1 MVSHDSGRLPQYT
14 AGRTSDHGYSTEG
27 RCRSLAHSHAADA
40 TSTAWTMHH
49 VYGRRMGI
57 WGGDGMDAPF
67 HPYSDTSSHKG
78 GSILFFK
85 TDLRRIQT
93 NLNSQE
99 EQSTKDIGHVA
110 IKIDHSE
117 VVGRSPNPQ
126 ELLAL
131 LGALAVSARLTTP
144 HLTDKCIGSDCKSLV
159 DYINV
164 YRHARMRN
172 EVGKLPFLLA
182 IQQYLQ
188 RDAAQQVRWV

>member
-1 MVSHDSGRLPQYT
+1 MVSHDSRRLPQYT
-14 AGRTSDHGYSTEG
+14 AGRPSDYGYATAG
-27 RCRSLAHSHAADA
+27 RGCSLANSHAAGA

-49 VYGRRMGI
+49 IYGWRMGI
-57 WGGDGMDAPF
+57 RRGWYGCAVPPIYGQPE
-67 HPYSDTSSHKG
+67 PQRR
-78 GSILFFK
+78 GSIIFLT

-99 EQSTKDIGHVA
+99 EQSTKDIDHVA
-110 IKIDHSE
+110 IKIDHGE
-117 VVGRSPNPQ
+117 VVGRGPNPQ

-159 DYINV
+159 DYINE

-172 EVGKLPFLLA
+172 
-182 IQQYLQ
+182 
-188 RDAAQQVRWV
+188 